1 MCEVCLSV
9 IWSKKLF
16 MDNYACMV
24 HEIIRGSACHMIR
37 KILPSKIEIPE
48 LNLQFRS
55 CAQYVPGDI

>member
-1 MCEVCLSV
+1 
-9 IWSKKLF
+9 

-24 HEIIRGSACHMIR
+24 HEIISGSACHMIR